1 MNVYL
6 IKETLTG
13 SNMEELS
20 SSDLSYVCQM
30 NSQEWLEK
38 DSAIWPKADNDF
50 NVMESYP
57 SKAEVSYDSLSG
69 SFSIPDRRD
78 LDKDDICFSFIL
90 DEKGIVFIDDT
101 DFVINA
107 IGNIARTKKW
117 NQPSLARF
125 IYDFLDQ
132 LCKDDLRLMESFEIG
147 LDEIEE
153 VLTKNETDFS
163 SLSLNR
169 IRGHIRRLLIHY
181 DQLMDIAM
189 ELQENENGFFKEEE
203 LHYFHKFY
211 SRLERLYS
219 IAESIQDYS
228 VQLRDLYSGQIDMRM
243 NRIMTILTVVTTI
256 FMPLTLL
263 TGWYGMNFRYM
274 PELNWEYSY
283 PFLFCIAICIAVAM
297 LLWFK
302 KKRWL

>member
-6 IKETLTG
+6 IKETLTE
-13 SNMEELS
+13 SKTEELS
-20 SSDLSYVCQM
+20 SSELSYVCQM
-30 NSQEWLEK
+30 SSQEWLK
-38 DSAIWPKADNDF
+38 RDSGLWPKADADF

-78 LDKDDICFSFIL
+78 LDKDDICFSFVL

-101 DFVINA
+101 NFVNNT

-153 VLTKNETDFS
+153 VLIRNET
-163 SLSLNR
+163 N
-169 IRGHIRRLLIHY
+169 I
-181 DQLMDIAM
+181 
-189 ELQENENGFFKEEE
+189 
-203 LHYFHKFY
+203 
-211 SRLERLYS
+211 
-219 IAESIQDYS
+219 
-228 VQLRDLYSGQIDMRM
+228 
-243 NRIMTILTVVTTI
+243 
-256 FMPLTLL
+256 
-263 TGWYGMNFRYM
+263 
-274 PELNWEYSY
+274 
-283 PFLFCIAICIAVAM
+283 
-297 LLWFK
+297 
-302 KKRWL
+302 

>member
-6 IKETLTG
+6 IKETLTE
-13 SNMEELS
+13 SKTEELS
-20 SSDLSYVCQM
+20 SSELSYVCQM
-30 NSQEWLEK
+30 SSQEWLK
-38 DSAIWPKADNDF
+38 RDSGLWPKADADF

-69 SFSIPDRRD
+69 SFSIPDRKD
-78 LDKDDICFSFIL
+78 LDKDDICFSFVF

-101 DFVINA
+101 DFVHTT

-153 VLTKNETDFS
+153 VLTKDETDFS